1 MCFFFFLTS
10 TYPHTLNCSEFFKWH
25 NVGGGGEG
33 RLPQAWAWAPGSAG
47 ATHGPVPP
55 LCPAGVPVLH
65 LISTPFPS
73 VWHTSNDSEA
83 NLHPP
88 TVHNLSRILA
98 VFLAEYLGL

>member
-1 MCFFFFLTS
+1 MN
-10 TYPHTLNCSEFFKWH
+10 TYPQNCSEFFKWH
-25 NVGGGGEG
+25 NWGVGAEKAD
-33 RLPQAWAWAPGSAG
+33 LPRRGPGLLGQPG
-47 ATHGPVPP
+47 ARHGPVPP

-65 LISTPFPS
+65 LIATPFPS

-98 VFLAEYLGL
+98 VFLTEYLGL